1 MKPEIHAGQQPSSP
15 MLFALR
21 RMVLESLSLY
31 GTWGWGVGGGQ
42 TLAKGVPQDPAS
54 PTGPPLSTTLELL
67 AVAREVAFPILP
79 LRETQQPLVAG
90 GGDGG

>member
-1 MKPEIHAGQQPSSP
+1 

-21 RMVLESLSLY
+21 RMVLESLSLAVALKGY
-31 GTWGWGVGGGQ
+31 GTWGWGVGGGE